1 MAICL
6 TRWRRTCPSC
16 TNCSLV
22 IILRFL
28 GRPTGPRVGSLFLQ
42 LFALITPLLTQ
53 VIIDKVLVHQGW
65 STLHVLVFGL
75 VVISIFKVVRRA
87 GDSVARVQL
96 VLRRSEGMK
105 SFEFKTK
112 RAFVAALALT
122 GTVLA
127 ILGLVVIA
135 GAGEKCAGRQ
145 WSEGYRILD
154 FFSLSLLAVICAGM
168 IGRVAL
174 GSRLWRGTYEKVDGA
189 IIKFEDKAYGSVLA
203 TLVGLVV
210 VLGVAI
216 FQGYTVLI
224 ECRRVF

>member
-1 MAICL
+1 
-6 TRWRRTCPSC
+6 
-16 TNCSLV
+16 
-22 IILRFL
+22 
-28 GRPTGPRVGSLFLQ
+28 
-42 LFALITPLLTQ
+42 
-53 VIIDKVLVHQGW
+53 
-65 STLHVLVFGL
+65 
-75 VVISIFKVVRRA
+75 
-87 GDSVARVQL
+87 
-96 VLRRSEGMK
+96 MK

>member
-1 MAICL
+1 
-6 TRWRRTCPSC
+6 
-16 TNCSLV
+16 
-22 IILRFL
+22 
-28 GRPTGPRVGSLFLQ
+28 
-42 LFALITPLLTQ
+42 
-53 VIIDKVLVHQGW
+53 
-65 STLHVLVFGL
+65 
-75 VVISIFKVVRRA
+75 
-87 GDSVARVQL
+87 
-96 VLRRSEGMK
+96 MK
-105 SFEFKTK
+105 SFESKTK

-135 GAGEKCAGRQ
+135 GVGEKCAGRQ

-189 IIKFEDKAYGSVLA
+189 IIKFEDKAYGSVQA
-203 TLVGLVV
+203 TLVALVV

-224 ECRRVF
+224 ECLS